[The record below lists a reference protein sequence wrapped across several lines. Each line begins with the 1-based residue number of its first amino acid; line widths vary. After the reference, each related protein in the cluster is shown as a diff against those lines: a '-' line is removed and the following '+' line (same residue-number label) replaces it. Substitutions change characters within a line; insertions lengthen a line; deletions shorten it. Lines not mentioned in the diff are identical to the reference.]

1 MMLATTSNSTSTY
14 FGLGH
19 MCHKHNKLF
28 TMEHVQECSEI
39 RGCDNIQS
47 YARRLKE
54 QHILE
59 WSSEERLQAITEFA
73 LLTIQMKN
81 LESTNQASLVQ
92 TQPPAQY
99 IKKKKGPGRPRKKD
113 QVAETCAKLT

>member
-1 MMLATTSNSTSTY
+1 MLATTSNSTSTY

-28 TMEHVQECSEI
+28 TMEHVQECNEI
-39 RGCDNIQS
+39 TGCNNIQS

-81 LESTNQASLVQ
+81 LESTN
-92 TQPPAQY
+92 
-99 IKKKKGPGRPRKKD
+99 
-113 QVAETCAKLT
+113 